1 MLQFLA
7 DQRELCALHSSNIK
21 LCLSCPDY
29 GKNMSGKRL
38 SDVFTFL
45 GDQFPTPP
53 SADQSDF
60 DLALNEV
67 SVLVSGLLEYH
78 ALSQAVFKGERKRT
92 VREFYFAG
100 CNIELF

>member
-1 MLQFLA
+1 
-7 DQRELCALHSSNIK
+7 
-21 LCLSCPDY
+21 
-29 GKNMSGKRL
+29 MSGRRL

-67 SVLVSGLLEYH
+67 SVLISGLLEYH
-78 ALSQAVFKGERKRT
+78 ALSQAVFKGKIIFTSVNDRSC
-92 VREFYFAG
+92 VD
-100 CNIELF
+100 LFHGYGL